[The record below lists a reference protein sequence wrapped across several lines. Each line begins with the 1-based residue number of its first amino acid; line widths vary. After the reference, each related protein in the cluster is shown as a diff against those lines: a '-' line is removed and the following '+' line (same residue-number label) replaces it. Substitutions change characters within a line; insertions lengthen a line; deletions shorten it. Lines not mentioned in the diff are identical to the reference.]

1 MAMAVYEHTYKQ
13 YLGKLTPEWSRFLVI
28 PRHAFRDVFKSK
40 LFIAF
45 YVCCFLPLLAEAIL
59 IYLHHNVSAI
69 EILKSMQIVNSIREL
84 IPIDATFFQ
93 FFVNFQATL
102 AFFVALLVGPPLV
115 ARDLRNNALPL
126 YLCRP
131 FSRTDYVLGK
141 MSVLLILLSAM
152 TWVPQLLLFLFQS
165 YLEGPSW
172 FLSNLS
178 LASAIFI
185 SSVVWIL
192 LLALLSQAVSAL
204 VKWRV
209 IASGALLGLFFIPS
223 VFGEIVN
230 QLFQTRWGSI
240 ISLGAL
246 IKNVTSGLFG
256 TFVEASTHVTEWDGR
271 VGREIILNEPPLW
284 VSWFALFVVC
294 AICLALLSRK
304 VKAYEVVR

>member
-1 MAMAVYEHTYKQ
+1 MAVYEQTYKP

-40 LFIAF
+40 LFTAF
-45 YVCCFLPLLAEAIL
+45 FVVCFIPLLVEAIL
-59 IYLHHNVSAI
+59 IYLGHNVNALA
-69 EILKSMQIVNSIREL
+69 ILKVNVREL
-84 IPIDATFFQ
+84 IPIDASFFETF
-93 FFVNFQATL
+93 VSLQASF

-131 FSRTDYVLGK
+131 FSRTEYVLGK
-141 MSVLLILLSAM
+141 MSVLLILLSAI

-165 YLEGPSW
+165 YLEGASW
-172 FLSNLS
+172 FVENLHM
-178 LASAIFI
+178 ASAIFI

-209 IASGALLGLFFIPS
+209 IASAALLGIFFIPS
-223 VFGEIVN
+223 VFGEVVN
-230 QLFQTRWGSI
+230 NLFLTRWGNI

-246 IKNVTSGLFG
+246 MRNVTAGLFG
-256 TFVEASTHVTEWDGR
+256 TFVQASVIDFDGR

-284 VSWFALFVVC
+284 ASWFALFLVC

>member
-1 MAMAVYEHTYKQ
+1 MAVYEHTYKQ

-40 LFIAF
+40 LFTAF
-45 YVCCFLPLLAEAIL
+45 FVVCFIPLLVEAIL
-59 IYLHHNVSAI
+59 IYLHHNVNALA
-69 EILKSMQIVNSIREL
+69 ILKVDIREL
-84 IPIDATFFQ
+84 VPIDAFFFQ
-93 FFVNFQATL
+93 TFVNLQATF
-102 AFFVALLVGPPLV
+102 AFFVTLLVGPPLV

-131 FSRTDYVLGK
+131 FSRTEYVLGK
-141 MSVLLILLSAM
+141 MSVLLILLSAI

-165 YLEGPSW
+165 YLEGASW
-172 FLSNLS
+172 FLDNLS
-178 LASAIFI
+178 LASAIFMG
-185 SSVVWIL
+185 SVVWIL

-209 IASGALLGLFFIPS
+209 IASAALLGIFFIPS
-223 VFGEIVN
+223 VFGEVVN
-230 QLFQTRWGSI
+230 QIFQTRWGNI

-246 IKNVTSGLFG
+246 MKNVTAGLFG
-256 TFVEASTHVTEWDGR
+256 TFVQATGHITDWDGR
-271 VGREIILNEPPLW
+271 VGREIIINEPPLW
-284 VSWFALFVVC
+284 ASWFALFVIC